1 MANIS
6 FWNEYDESVCRFLP
20 YDSPKRYSFYI
31 LEYCKQVL
39 ISKTFSYI
47 FAPSFF
53 RNTYLELYLDPE
65 KVIKKE

>member
-1 MANIS
+1 MTSRYADFYHMIHQ
-6 FWNEYDESVCRFLP
+6 
-20 YDSPKRYSFYI
+20 KIYSFYI